1 MKNLSKSVK
10 RVAGLVVA
18 LMLASSFAA
27 ASPAQAAGTR
37 TLTVHLHRS
46 HLSAAHP
53 AGMQEDPND
62 LYEGVNLWMWDY
74 GSGVPSNP
82 SFDQTDDYG
91 VYAQWDITGATKAK
105 GGIITRLGS
114 GWSYKEDVSTA
125 AGSGGDRFININ
137 ATGDTEVWL
146 VQGEEKIYTYNPF
159 TTRFVNIHYS
169 RTDGDYTGWNVYTW
183 FTDPASTVD
192 FSSSD
197 CYGKVATMMV
207 PDSVTDPTIGY
218 LVRKSTSANDFALQT
233 IDLSA
238 SLPTVPTV
246 ADNASIAA
254 RTADIWLV
262 DTTAVG
268 GTQAVNGDGK
278 IDYGTPATGAR
289 SALKVHYH
297 RDGAYTGWNIWH
309 WGGTQSGAESD
320 FIGTDDFGKFA
331 CVEYPSDNP
340 PLTTYSVLFRDS
352 SDWNVAHKD
361 IAASEANRGQDAGNR
376 EITLLSEGQTEV
388 WIVQGKNY
396 VYTTAPEL
404 EAPQKSLQSIKATAT
419 KLKKG
424 KTAVLPAKSSRNLV
438 IKWTS
443 LTPSI
448 CSVAS
453 GKVKALKPGAC
464 KLSAIQRGS
473 STVQAVTAR
482 RSITIT
488 K

>member
-1 MKNLSKSVK
+1 MKNLSKGVK
-10 RVAGLVVA
+10 RLAGFVTA

-27 ASPAQAAGTR
+27 ASPAHASATR

-46 HLSAAHP
+46 HLSTSHP
-53 AGMQEDPND
+53 AGIQTDPND

-82 SFDQTDDYG
+82 TFDQQDDYG
-91 VYAQWDITGATKAK
+91 VYAQWDISGATKAK

-114 GWSYKEDVSTA
+114 SWSYKEDVSTA
-125 AGSGGDRFININ
+125 PGSKGDRFIDIN
-137 ATGDTEVWL
+137 PTGDTEVWL
-146 VQGEEKIYTYNPF
+146 LQDDEKIYTYNPL
-159 TTRFVNIHYS
+159 TTRFVNIHFT
-169 RTDGDYTGWNVYTW
+169 RTDGDFTGWNVYTW
-183 FTDPASTVD
+183 FTDPASVVEFTG
-192 FSSSD
+192 SD
-197 CYGKVATMMV
+197 CYGKIATLMI

-218 LVRKSTSANDFALQT
+218 LVRKSTDANPFAYQT
-233 IDLSA
+233 ADLSA
-238 SLPTVPTV
+238 TLPTLTTA
-246 ADNASIAA
+246 ADNASLAA

-262 DTTAVG
+262 DTTPAG
-268 GTQAVNGDGK
+268 GTEALVNGK
-278 IDYGTPATGAR
+278 LDYAAPTTGPR

-297 RDGAYTGWNIWH
+297 RDDSYTGWNIWH
-309 WGGTQSGAESD
+309 WGGTQTGAESD

-331 CVEYPSDNP
+331 CVDYPSDNP
-340 PLTTYSVLFRDS
+340 PLTTYNVLFRDS

-361 IAASEANRGQDAGNR
+361 VAASEANRGMDAGNR
-376 EITLLSEGQTEV
+376 EITLLSQGQTEV
-388 WIVQGKNY
+388 WIMQGKNF

-424 KTAVLPAKSSRNLV
+424 KTAALPAKSSRNLV
-438 IKWTS
+438 IKWKS
-443 LTPSI
+443 LTPKI
-448 CSVAS
+448 CSIAS
-453 GKVKALKPGAC
+453 GKVKGLKVGSC
-464 KLSAIQRGS
+464 RISAIQSGN